1 MLTNASSSISG
12 KLELLL
18 DSLGYIM
25 PEIVLSVGFIAL
37 ILFGLIFKKHAA
49 IGALGSVSIFF
60 LTIYFDYQQ
69 WIQFSNQ
76 EGKTLFLGLIKLDS
90 LAIYF
95 KFLFEIS
102 GILVVVLTYF
112 YTDKLR
118 KSLSIEYYS
127 IITAIVLGAHIMT
140 MSVNLLST
148 YISIELVSLSSY
160 ILTGFL
166 FNKNGAEAG
175 IKYLL
180 FGALSTAIMLYGM
193 SLLYGFSGTLNF
205 TSPDFYEN
213 LQLIPLP
220 ALIIALTLT
229 ICGFLFKA
237 SLVPFH
243 LWTPDIYEASPTP
256 VVAFFSVV
264 PKAAAFVILARFINS
279 NFLSGSEMI
288 FEALAVVAIVSMFLG
303 NLGAIGQKNIKR
315 MLAYSSIAQAGFIL
329 VGLLAE
335 SSWGF
340 TTMAFYITVYLIMN
354 FAAFLLVQIL
364 QNITGSENM
373 QDFKGLGLQYAF
385 IGVSMVVVMIS
396 LAGFPPTAGF
406 LAKLF
411 IFSAL
416 WEAYQSSAST
426 LLLWVFILG
435 LLNLIISMFYY
446 LKVPFLMFFK
456 TQEGNRRWQP
466 GWKEYFSLTIL
477 IIPLLILFF
486 KSDKLI
492 HIINSIALNFN

>member
-279 NFLSGSEMI
+279 NLLSGSELI

-335 SSWGF
+335 SSWGI
-340 TTMAFYITVYLIMN
+340 TTVAFYITVYLIMN

-456 TQEGNRRWQP
+456 THEGNRRWQP